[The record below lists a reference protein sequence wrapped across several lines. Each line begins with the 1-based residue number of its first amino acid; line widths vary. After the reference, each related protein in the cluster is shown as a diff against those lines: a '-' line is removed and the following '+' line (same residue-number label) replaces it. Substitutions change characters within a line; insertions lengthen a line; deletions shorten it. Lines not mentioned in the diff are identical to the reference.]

1 MKRNVAIYARVSTE
15 HEAQLSVL
23 DNQVQYYDD
32 ILKKN
37 PDWILYDRYID
48 EDITGTSTKKR
59 KKFMRMIEDAKSERF
74 DLIVIREVSRF
85 ARNTVD
91 TLQETRKLKNIGVEV
106 YFIDDNIS
114 NYNRFIDAF
123 ENSTIF
129 FSLDEKEKKIINY
142 VYDFYIKIL
151 NIIVCKDTEKQLFDT
166 ILNIPFIIDAFE
178 DNSVKESFNEILKK
192 FDKQGE
198 FNNISILKV
207 LISKKDI
214 DMLQKFSDIIR
225 HIKHFKVTNLN
236 SSEGCQLLVTADK
249 RIECKIVCLPSQ
261 SYELYMYYNK
271 EHFIDII
278 AFSFDFDQKEYA
290 SNIYGFKYSNNKDKS
305 KPANINLSNFI
316 NIK

>member
-1 MKRNVAIYARVSTE
+1 MKKKHKVLLIITISILFMTIFTLSYTGVLFFNKGLGSLDYLFLNIIGDAILVGIITYISSKSISVYISRKEFDRRNKICI
-15 HEAQLSVL
+15 SV
-23 DNQVQYYDD
+23 N
-32 ILKKN
+32 
-37 PDWILYDRYID
+37 
-48 EDITGTSTKKR
+48 E
-59 KKFMRMIEDAKSERF
+59 
-74 DLIVIREVSRF
+74 IR
-85 ARNTVD
+85 N
-91 TLQETRKLKNIGVEV
+91 
-106 YFIDDNIS
+106 NIS

-129 FSLDEKEKKIINY
+129 FSLDEKEKEIINY
-142 VYDFYIKIL
+142 VYDFYIKFL

-166 ILNIPFIIDAFE
+166 ILNIPFIIDDFE

-214 DMLQKFSDIIR
+214 DILQKFSNIIR

-249 RIECKIVCLPSQ
+249 RVECKIACLPSQ
-261 SYELYMYYNK
+261 CYELYMYYNK

-278 AFSFDFDQKEYA
+278 AFSFDFDQKKYA
-290 SNIYGFKYSNNKDKS
+290 SNIYGFKYSNNKDKN

>member
-1 MKRNVAIYARVSTE
+1 M
-15 HEAQLSVL
+15 LL
-23 DNQVQYYDD
+23 
-32 ILKKN
+32 
-37 PDWILYDRYID
+37 
-48 EDITGTSTKKR
+48 
-59 KKFMRMIEDAKSERF
+59 
-74 DLIVIREVSRF
+74 
-85 ARNTVD
+85 
-91 TLQETRKLKNIGVEV
+91 
-106 YFIDDNIS
+106 
-114 NYNRFIDAF
+114 
-123 ENSTIF
+123 
-129 FSLDEKEKKIINY
+129 KIIVSKNH
-142 VYDFYIKIL
+142 
-151 NIIVCKDTEKQLFDT
+151 
-166 ILNIPFIIDAFE
+166 
-178 DNSVKESFNEILKK
+178 LKK

>member
-1 MKRNVAIYARVSTE
+1 MKKKHKLLLIITISILFMTIFTLSYTGVLFFNKGLGSLDYLFLNIIGDAILVGIITYISSKSISMYISRKEFDRRNKICI
-15 HEAQLSVL
+15 SV
-23 DNQVQYYDD
+23 N
-32 ILKKN
+32 
-37 PDWILYDRYID
+37 
-48 EDITGTSTKKR
+48 E
-59 KKFMRMIEDAKSERF
+59 
-74 DLIVIREVSRF
+74 IR
-85 ARNTVD
+85 N
-91 TLQETRKLKNIGVEV
+91 
-106 YFIDDNIS
+106 NIS

-142 VYDFYIKIL
+142 VYDFYIKFL
-151 NIIVCKDTEKQLFDT
+151 NIIVCKDTEKQLFDI

-249 RIECKIVCLPSQ
+249 RVECKIACLPSQ
-261 SYELYMYYNK
+261 SYELYMYYNE

>member
-1 MKRNVAIYARVSTE
+1 MKRNVATYARVSTE

-59 KKFMRMIEDAKSERF
+59 KNFMRMIEDAKSERF

-114 NYNRFIDAF
+114 NYNRFIGAF

-178 DNSVKESFNEILKK
+178 DGYYVAEGISFLE
-192 FDKQGE
+192 
-198 FNNISILKV
+198 NISNYDVWDYDKIEEKTS
-207 LISKKDI
+207 IKYSKKQ
-214 DMLQKFSDIIR
+214 MLVALSYGKNHVTSLPIKGLETNKKIKNDYTCILSIKF
-225 HIKHFKVTNLN
+225 K
-236 SSEGCQLLVTADK
+236 
-249 RIECKIVCLPSQ
+249 
-261 SYELYMYYNK
+261 
-271 EHFIDII
+271 
-278 AFSFDFDQKEYA
+278 
-290 SNIYGFKYSNNKDKS
+290 
-305 KPANINLSNFI
+305 
-316 NIK
+316 

>member
-1 MKRNVAIYARVSTE
+1 MTIFTLSYTGVLFFNKGLGSLDYLFLNIIGDAILVGIITYISSKSISVYISRKEFDRRNKICI
-15 HEAQLSVL
+15 SV
-23 DNQVQYYDD
+23 N
-32 ILKKN
+32 
-37 PDWILYDRYID
+37 
-48 EDITGTSTKKR
+48 E
-59 KKFMRMIEDAKSERF
+59 
-74 DLIVIREVSRF
+74 IR
-85 ARNTVD
+85 N
-91 TLQETRKLKNIGVEV
+91 
-106 YFIDDNIS
+106 NIS

-129 FSLDEKEKKIINY
+129 FSLDEKEKEIINY
-142 VYDFYIKIL
+142 VYDFYIKFL
-151 NIIVCKDTEKQLFDT
+151 NIIVCKDTEKQLFDI

-249 RIECKIVCLPSQ
+249 RVECKISCLPSQ

>member
-1 MKRNVAIYARVSTE
+1 MKKKHKVLLIITISILFMTIFTLSYTGVLFFNKGLGNLDYLFLNIIGDAILVGIITYISSKSISVYISRKEFDRRNKICI
-15 HEAQLSVL
+15 SV
-23 DNQVQYYDD
+23 N
-32 ILKKN
+32 
-37 PDWILYDRYID
+37 
-48 EDITGTSTKKR
+48 E
-59 KKFMRMIEDAKSERF
+59 
-74 DLIVIREVSRF
+74 IR
-85 ARNTVD
+85 N
-91 TLQETRKLKNIGVEV
+91 
-106 YFIDDNIS
+106 NIS

-129 FSLDEKEKKIINY
+129 FSLDEKEKEIINY
-142 VYDFYIKIL
+142 VYDFYIKFL
-151 NIIVCKDTEKQLFDT
+151 NIIVCKDTEKQLFDI

-249 RIECKIVCLPSQ
+249 RVECKIACLPSQ

-305 KPANINLSNFI
+305 KPVNINLSNFI